1 MVVEAYLQA
10 RGVTRNT
17 AMKFRCCTASPGE
30 NGQSE
35 LMLKGKVAFYKA
47 LSNKWFP
54 MDKRAA
60 AGLWMLEA
68 WRLYLVGEG
77 RLRS

>member
-1 MVVEAYLQA
+1 
-10 RGVTRNT
+10 
-17 AMKFRCCTASPGE
+17 
-30 NGQSE
+30 
-35 LMLKGKVAFYKA
+35 MLKGKVAFNKA

-60 AGLWMLEA
+60 AGLWMLAA

-77 RLRS
+77 RLRSWVRRGGSSRTGSCVLK